1 MLVHRCDANASE
13 VHTYQRKRKHS
24 EKPPGE
30 AQHSGRSGSAG
41 GVFRSDSWSLLYKTK
56 ALNARAHSKKT
67 KTWMAENS
75 FDKGDFI
82 KIIDKFVV
90 PPGSKDNCIN
100 HIIWD
105 CGESNHHERN
115 YCRNSRFG

>member
-1 MLVHRCDANASE
+1 MAHPHPEILRV
-13 VHTYQRKRKHS
+13 
-24 EKPPGE
+24 PPPPRGE

-41 GVFRSDSWSLLYKTK
+41 GVFRSDSWSLTYKTK

-82 KIIDKFVV
+82 KIIDNLVKELQL
-90 PPGSKDNCIN
+90 GNRD
-100 HIIWD
+100 
-105 CGESNHHERN
+105 
-115 YCRNSRFG
+115 